1 MLIQIL
7 GAAAQL
13 VAFSFPD
20 WETASF
26 IGVPNLIYEITGSGG
41 AARFVMVLF
50 CFSVIANTAPTIYSC
65 GLSAQVAIPWLVR
78 GESGRRRRWIQSD
91 LLTPDLPRR
100 ADEAVPR
107 YFLAFVVSAVYLPVA
122 IAGSTHFYTVL
133 SNFSSVL
140 GYWQAIFIPPMILEA
155 VIFRAPVSTKT
166 YPIDAWDQPSK
177 LPIGISAIVAGCCVS
192 RLNFSLQGSPRDRD
206 GVPPLTVS
214 RASRSLPHAWPRR
227 GGSAG

>member
-1 MLIQIL
+1 
-7 GAAAQL
+7 
-13 VAFSFPD
+13 
-20 WETASF
+20 
-26 IGVPNLIYEITGSGG
+26 
-41 AARFVMVLF
+41 
-50 CFSVIANTAPTIYSC
+50 
-65 GLSAQVAIPWLVR
+65 
-78 GESGRRRRWIQSD
+78 
-91 LLTPDLPRR
+91 
-100 ADEAVPR
+100 VPR

-192 RLNFSLQGSPRDRD
+192 GLFPARLSLSPRSRSYAAADRLQGI
-206 GVPPLTVS
+206 PLI
-214 RASRSLPHAWPRR
+214 AACMAQAWWVGWIAQMIP
-227 GGSAG
+227 GGE

>member
-26 IGVPNLIYEITGSGG
+26 IGVPNLIFEITGSGG

-78 GESGRRRRWIQSD
+78 GESGSSF
-91 LLTPDLPRR
+91 TPHHVGLVPSCCVLRAACGVRR
-100 ADEAVPR
+100 AA
-107 YFLAFVVSAVYLPVA
+107 
-122 IAGSTHFYTVL
+122 
-133 SNFSSVL
+133 
-140 GYWQAIFIPPMILEA
+140 
-155 VIFRAPVSTKT
+155 
-166 YPIDAWDQPSK
+166 
-177 LPIGISAIVAGCCVS
+177 C
-192 RLNFSLQGSPRDRD
+192 
-206 GVPPLTVS
+206 
-214 RASRSLPHAWPRR
+214 
-227 GGSAG
+227 